1 MSSNSDEPR
10 YGDADAIRS
19 ERRAGRDE
27 EYTVFGDGTDTWPLG
42 LMYKVPFN
50 GGWRF
55 CPYSGLGKEIRKPTR
70 EKLEASIQTRW
81 NNRKG

>member
-1 MSSNSDEPR
+1 MSRPSD
-10 YGDADAIRS
+10 GADAIRC
-19 ERRAGRDE
+19 EPRPGTKED
-27 EYTVFGDGTDTWPLG
+27 YTVFGDSTDTWPLG

-55 CPYSGLGKEIRKPTR
+55 CPYSGLGKEILKPTR
-70 EKLEASIQTRW
+70 EKLEASIQKRW